1 MNTIKFLQSF
11 ETESNKSFPAIKFSK
26 IRKELYAKGVCWT
39 DSVNGNFAE
48 NDHFRVVLY
57 LKKNTQGIDF
67 NNPIITECNG
77 LVLSYFNNDW
87 SALAVP
93 PVNCTKSK
101 ISMHQVDKFYKEGK
115 YQIYEV
121 LDATMI
127 TMYYYN
133 NWRIATCKGF
143 DVTDYEFMN
152 GKSYMDTFLNIANTK
167 YPEFSLNHLDS
178 KYCYTF
184 ALREAEFHK
193 FNETKHEFTESTP
206 ELVYQSNTYIKLIKV
221 VQLDSINDIDIN
233 WFNINLPVYQPVE
246 VKNAYSVPI
255 LMNYAKHAYVKY
267 SKGYE
272 TNNFKFKPLY
282 GYILRST
289 STTVPKSYKNIMISS
304 SLYATIKKG
313 LYATSNENDNQ
324 MVVNMFIDQKRKM
337 QYKVLF
343 DQYLPEFNKLEAMV
357 LNVCEDVVSLIQSN
371 THITSDVDVQKLA
384 YKVLGHYQREHN
396 VNHQDSP
403 VSRETTIS
411 LLYDYIHSL
420 DYVEELT
427 QLLTN

>member
-11 ETESNKSFPAIKFSK
+11 ETEANKTLPATKFSK
-26 IRKELYAKGVCWT
+26 IRKELYSKGVCWT
-39 DSVNGNFAE
+39 DSINGNFAE

-77 LVLSYFNNDW
+77 LVLSYFNNNW

-127 TMYYYN
+127 TLYYYN

-143 DVTDYEFMN
+143 DVTDYEFVN
-152 GKSYMDTFLNIANTK
+152 GNTYMETFLSITTDK
-167 YPEFSLNHLDS
+167 YPDFSLNHLDS

-184 ALREAEFHK
+184 ALRASNFHK
-193 FNETKHEFTESTP
+193 FNETKHEIIKGTT
-206 ELVYQSNTYIKLIKV
+206 ELVQQMNSYVKLMKV
-221 VQLDSINDIDIN
+221 IQLDSTTEIDIN
-233 WFNINLPVYQPVE
+233 WININLPVYQPVE

-267 SKGYE
+267 AKGYE
-272 TNNFKFKPLY
+272 TDNFKFKPLY
-282 GYILRST
+282 GYILRAT
-289 STTVPKSYKNIMISS
+289 SPTVPKAYKNIMISS

-313 LYATSNENDNQ
+313 LYTTNYENDHQ
-324 MVVNMFIDQKRKM
+324 MIVNMFVDQKRKM
-337 QYKVLF
+337 QFKVLF
-343 DQYLPEFNKLEAMV
+343 DQYLLEFNKLEAMV
-357 LNVCEDVVSLIQSN
+357 LNVCEDVVSLIRSD
-371 THITSDVDVQKLA
+371 THITDDVYMQKLA

-396 VNHQDSP
+396 VNQPDSP

-420 DYVEELT
+420 DYIEELT
-427 QLLTN
+427 QLLSN